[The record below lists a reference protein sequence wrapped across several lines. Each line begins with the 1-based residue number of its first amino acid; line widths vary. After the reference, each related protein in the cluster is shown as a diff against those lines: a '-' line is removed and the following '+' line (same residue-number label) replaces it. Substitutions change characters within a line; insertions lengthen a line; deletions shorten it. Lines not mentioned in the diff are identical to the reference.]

1 VAGEAED
8 RLPGARPELIPRG
21 RVVVA
26 LSGGADSAVAAWLSV
41 SRSPE
46 VRAVF
51 VDHGWP
57 GSAAMGV
64 AAGAVARRL
73 GIPLQVVPVEPTDTE
88 TAARAARLEIL
99 EREAAGDPVVTGHHA
114 GDVAETVL
122 ANLLRGA
129 GATGLS
135 GIPETRP
142 PFVRPLLAVGAAD
155 VRRAAL
161 DLELPFADDPANAD
175 PGHHRNVIRHVV
187 LPGLEED
194 APGASE
200 ALTRSASMLGDDD
213 DLLDRLAAAA
223 PLRTEGGAVLVPAAL
238 LATAPGPVAARIARR
253 ALRLAHPP
261 YPGSA
266 ADVAAVIAAV
276 SGRTTQLTRGLLAS
290 REGPFVAVLRPR
302 EPSSATRQSLPV
314 PGSVLTD
321 AGTVTSAAVE
331 LPAAPPRGRAVAW
344 LSSTV
349 GDLAV
354 LGASAGD
361 RIDLGGHSRKVADV
375 LADAGV
381 PARRRPGWPVV
392 VAHGKIAWLVGARV
406 GAWARPVATDRRVI
420 ELRWT

>member
-1 VAGEAED
+1 MAGEAED

-21 RVVVA
+21 PVVVA
-26 LSGGADSAVAAWLSV
+26 LSGGADSAVAAWLAT
-41 SRSPE
+41 SRSSE

-57 GSAAMGV
+57 GSAAMVV
-64 AAGAVARRL
+64 AARAVAGRL
-73 GIPLQVVPVEPTDTE
+73 AIPLRVVPVQPTATE
-88 TAARAARLEIL
+88 TAARAVRLEVL
-99 EREAAGDPVVTGHHA
+99 QREAAEDPVVTGHHA

-135 GIPETRP
+135 GIPAERP
-142 PFVRPLLAVGAAD
+142 PFVRPLLAVRAGD
-155 VRRAAL
+155 VRRAAVDL
-161 DLELPFADDPANAD
+161 DLPFADDPANLD

-187 LPGLEED
+187 LPGLEGG
-194 APGASE
+194 APGATD
-200 ALTRSASMLGDDD
+200 ALARSASMLGSDDA
-213 DLLDRLAAAA
+213 LLDRLAATA
-223 PLRTEGGAVLVPAAL
+223 PLRSEAGAVLVPAAL
-238 LATAPGPVAARIARR
+238 LATVPDPVAARIARR

-276 SGRTTQLTRGLLAS
+276 SGRTTQLTRGLLAA
-290 REGPFVAVLRPR
+290 REGPFVAILPRPGDLS
-302 EPSSATRQSLPV
+302 PWRQPLPV
-314 PGSVLTD
+314 PGSVLTS
-321 AGTVTSAAVE
+321 AGTVTSAPVE

-344 LSSTV
+344 LSGAV

-354 LGASAGD
+354 RGASAGD
-361 RIDLGGHSRKVADV
+361 RIDLGGHSRKVVDV
-375 LADAGV
+375 LADAGM

-406 GAWARPVATDRRVI
+406 GAWARPEAADRRVV